1 MKILLLSGYDA
12 PSHKR
17 WRENLATALPE
28 HEWTMCS
35 LPARYFNWR
44 VRGNSLTFAYDYA
57 NVLNQPYDLLIVTS
71 MVDLSA
77 LRGFVP
83 TLCAIPTIV
92 YFHENQFAYPAS
104 QTKQSLVEPQ
114 ILTLYTALCGDAVVF
129 NSEFNRTSFFTG
141 AKALLK
147 KLPDCV
153 PKGLLENLQ
162 EKTKILPVPLE
173 DTLFEENFS
182 TLRDSERRLQIVWN
196 HRWEYDKNP
205 RLLLKTLEKL
215 EITFNGE
222 LPFDLHVVGQ
232 RFRESPKEFEK
243 IKILLIRTKSLGRW
257 GFLDSVSEYCELL
270 LRCHIVLSTASH
282 DFQGLAVLEAVA
294 AGCLPLLPLRQA
306 YPEWFERRWCYE
318 VGNEVC
324 EIENL
329 TQALLDYLKAY
340 SNNTLPHAPDVSSFS
355 LAQLILAYKAL
366 IQSLGSTHRKSFPV

>member
-1 MKILLLSGYDA
+1 MKILLLSAYDA

-17 WRENLATALPE
+17 WRENLAAALPE
-28 HEWTMCS
+28 YEWTMCS

-44 VRGNSLTFAYDYA
+44 IRGNSLTFAYDYA
-57 NVLNQPYDLLIVTS
+57 DTLNQTYDLLIVTS

-83 TLCAIPTIV
+83 ALCAIPTIV
-92 YFHENQFAYPAS
+92 YFHENQFAYPTS
-104 QTKQSLVEPQ
+104 QTQQSLVEPQ

-162 EKTKILPVPLE
+162 KKTQVLPVPLE
-173 DTLFEENFS
+173 DALFK
-182 TLRDSERRLQIVWN
+182 ERSSSLKNAQSRLQIVWN

-205 RLLLKTLEKL
+205 ELLLKTLEKL
-215 EITFNGE
+215 ELVFNGN

-232 RFRESPKEFEK
+232 QFRERPKEFEK
-243 IKILLIRTKSLGRW
+243 IKALLTRTKSLGCW
-257 GFLDSVSEYCELL
+257 GFLFSVSEYRELL
-270 LRCHIVLSTASH
+270 SGCHIVLSTASH

-306 YPEWFERRWCYE
+306 YPEWFARRWCYE
-318 VGNEVC
+318 VGDLAC
-324 EIENL
+324 DTENL
-329 TQALLDYLKAY
+329 TQALLDYLKAF
-340 SNNTLPHAPDVSSFS
+340 SNKTLPAAPDVSSFS
-355 LAQLILAYKAL
+355 LSRLTPAYR
-366 IQSLGSTHRKSFPV
+366 SLLGKVREYTL